1 MQDNKPSKR
10 PGQTEEEFRQFHAN
24 PSQPQAGQIRKK
36 DVLPHKPEAAHIRQR
51 DAKPQPE
58 AGQIHR
64 KEIHEFRPAEAQQD
78 EKIRQ
83 NDVQP
88 EPEAKRIRQHEVLPH
103 KPEAGQLHEKEI
115 RGFEPAE
122 AKQDER
128 IRQSDVQPKPEA
140 AHIRRHKVQPQ
151 PEAGQIRKQE
161 IHRFKPA
168 DAAPQDKQQIHQ
180 RGAEPCQQQNNR
192 LNDPADQV
200 VLSADEVERIINY
213 VEQEYGAEVSSEVK
227 KVVREEISSAVP
239 ELTRVLLP
247 LFTANEEGN
256 DAPSSEEI
264 QQECVKAFLH
274 IMVPHMQRIV
284 RSVQ

>member
-1 MQDNKPSKR
+1 MSMQDNKPSKR
-10 PGQTEEEFRQFHAN
+10 PGQTEEEFRQFHAK
-24 PSQPQAGQIRKK
+24 PRQPQAGQIREE

-64 KEIHEFRPAEAQQD
+64 KEIHEFRPAEA
-78 EKIRQ
+78 
-83 NDVQP
+83 
-88 EPEAKRIRQHEVLPH
+88 
-103 KPEAGQLHEKEI
+103 
-115 RGFEPAE
+115 
-122 AKQDER
+122 KQDER

-140 AHIRRHKVQPQ
+140 AHIRRPKVQPQ

-180 RGAEPCQQQNNR
+180 RGAEPRQQQNNK